1 MHIIRNERRIKMRS
15 SIGQYA
21 TFAGLAGLVGGLA
34 ISVIRPTWFVPMLA
48 SVTLGFTFSI
58 VGGFFAGRY
67 LGPLA
72 HHTALV
78 ENLKG
83 LDRRYTLFQYVL
95 PVPHVLLEP
104 GGCTVFVVKPQ
115 EGRVSYEG
123 GKWKHQQRSKFF
135 RQLAGQEGIV
145 APHAEA
151 EQQVRKLER
160 YLGKRLPDVEVPVR
174 AVILFIGSDVTF
186 DADDSP
192 VPVFYRKK
200 VKSWLRGPG
209 NRKPLSADL
218 HRQLAEALGA
228 EQEEG
233 G

>member
-1 MHIIRNERRIKMRS
+1 MRIIRNERRIKMLS

-21 TFAGLAGLVGGLA
+21 TLAGLAALVIGLV
-34 ISVIRPTWFVPMLA
+34 ISFIRPGWFVPMLA

-78 ENLKG
+78 EVLKG
-83 LDRRYTLFQYVL
+83 LDHRHILFQYVL

-104 GGCTVFVVKPQ
+104 GGCTVLVVKPQ
-115 EGRVSYEG
+115 EGQVSYEG
-123 GKWKHQQRSKFF
+123 GKWKHQQRGKFF
-135 RQLAGQEGIV
+135 RQMAGQEGIV
-145 APHAEA
+145 APHIEA

-160 YLGKRLPDVEVPVR
+160 YLSNRLPDAESPVR
-174 AVILFIGSDVTF
+174 AVIVFANPNVTI

-200 VKSWLRGPG
+200 IKTWLRGAG
-209 NRKPLSADL
+209 NLKPLPADL
-218 HRQLAEALGA
+218 HRQLAEVLGA
-228 EQEEG
+228 EQQEDG
-233 G
+233 